1 MLGAPVVFV
10 LAALVTAAQTPPP
23 YSGWTHSGSVYLLT
37 TPEGANLPASAS
49 EENFPALLRLH
60 KDYFDF
66 SQTKPAGEDLRFSSA
81 DGIPLAYQIEEW
93 DPGSGTAAVWVRIPV
108 IKGNARQEIKLH
120 WGKPDA
126 ASESSGKA
134 VFNETNGYLSVWH
147 MGGEGKDEV
156 GTVETKDTGTTP
168 ASGIIG
174 KCRHFEEGKGINAGE
189 KITAYP
195 SGSSPHSSEAWFRAE
210 KPNATLLAWGNEQAQ
225 GKVVMQFAS
234 PPHIRMDCY
243 FSGGDVRSGS
253 RLPMSQWTHV
263 VHTYRNGESKI
274 YVNGVLDGVST
285 SKGSPLSIKSPA
297 RMYLGGWYNTYRF
310 SGDLDEVR
318 ISKVTRSADWVKL
331 QYENQKLLQTLVG
344 PLVQP
349 GEAFS
354 VSPAAATVP
363 EGKTATFTAQAG
375 GAQKL
380 YWTLNRDGQ
389 ETLLAVDRFS
399 FLFETGRVTG
409 DQAMTLR
416 CKAVYPNEV
425 KTTEIAITVKE
436 DIEDPAFTLTA
447 PAAWDGRSA
456 VEIAPQVTNLA
467 ALQAKGA
474 GDLKIDW
481 STSPFAVIKELAPGK
496 LVLKR
501 AQNSGTLTVSATI
514 SNGGK
519 PVTQSVTLAVTEPKN
534 DPWVARTPG
543 KDEKPEDGQFY
554 ARDDRNEGTLHY
566 NGTLADTADSVFLR
580 LYADDKLVA
589 TQTARPGEDKSFA
602 LSVKLKPGLIRYKVE
617 FGTGKETVL
626 HTVTDIVCGD
636 AYLIDGQSNALAT
649 DTAEKSPPETND
661 WIRSYG
667 RPQGKA
673 KDVPGNLWCKPVWK
687 AQKGE
692 KAELGW
698 WGMEL
703 AKRLVDSQKI
713 PVFFINAAVGGTR
726 IDQHQR
732 NAADPTDLTTIYGR
746 MLWRV
751 RQAKLTHGIRAI
763 LWHQG
768 ENDQGADGPTGG
780 YGWETYQ
787 SLFMEMSAAWQ
798 QDFPNLQHT
807 YVFQIWPN
815 SCGMGGKS
823 GSGDM
828 LREKQRTLPF
838 LYSHLSILSTLGVR
852 PPGGCHFPL
861 TGWAEFAR
869 LVQPLIER
877 DFYGQAP
884 AGSITPPNLR
894 RASYAGATKDAIALE
909 FDQPVV
915 WVDALAGQ
923 FYLDGEKGKVTSG
936 SVSGNVITLQLK
948 EAASA
953 TRITYLKEVA
963 WSQDTLLLGA
973 NGIAALTF
981 CDVPL
986 IDRKQADAPKAPPV
1000 YQARRIEGWTVQ
1012 IRNELLVDE
1021 QAATEKALELL
1032 AAQLK
1037 EIVRVVPA
1045 PAVAKLREVTLWFSP
1060 PYPGVR
1066 PTAEYHP
1073 GRDWLVSQGRNPD
1086 MAKGVEFTDIRD
1098 FEKETRRMPNFTLHE
1113 LAHGYHDRVLG
1124 FNNPGIK
1131 AAYERAKA
1139 SGTYD
1144 AVERWFGNGKPNT
1157 IERAYAMTS
1166 PQEYFAESTES
1177 FFVRN
1182 DFFPFNREELH
1193 RHDPEMEKLLERLWF
1208 PLPPPPPDLKAPA
1221 FYTKY
1226 LDADG
1231 YPIVASA
1238 NVNDFALREA
1248 GYLVNLMLARRP
1260 DVRAAMVKSGS
1271 RLCII
1276 AHNEFTTDLPEWSK
1290 LKPKDYW
1297 DARARGMGGSETDP
1311 YCSCAEENL
1320 LAFAGDPYAAENILI
1335 HEFAHNIHL
1344 RGMVNVDATFD
1355 GRVKATYDAAMKAG
1369 LWKGKYAGVNH
1380 HEYFAEGVQSW
1391 FDNNRKNDHDHNHVN
1406 TRALLLEY
1414 DPGLAALCREVFG
1427 DTELK
1432 YTKPATR
1439 LRDHLAGYDPS
1450 AAPRF
1455 SWPARLEKAQ
1465 ADIRKAAEERNRAA
1479 EGTLPSPE
1487 KK

>member
-1 MLGAPVVFV
+1 MTLILA
-10 LAALVTAAQTPPP
+10 LAAFVTAAQAPAP
-23 YSGWTHSGSVYLLT
+23 YPEWKQSGSVYLLT

-49 EENFPALLRLH
+49 EDNFPVLLRLH
-60 KDYFDF
+60 QDFFDF
-66 SQTKPAGEDLRFSSA
+66 SQAKAAGEDLRFSSA
-81 DGIPLAYQIEEW
+81 DGVPLAYQIEDW
-93 DPGSGTAAVWVRIPV
+93 DPGAGTAAVWVRVPV

-120 WGKPDA
+120 WGKADA

-134 VFNETNGYLSVWH
+134 VFNEANGYLSVWH
-147 MGGEGKDEV
+147 LSDPVKDEV
-156 GTVETKDTGTTP
+156 GTLESKDTGTAP
-168 ASGIIG
+168 APGII
-174 KCRHFEEGKGINAGE
+174 GKGINAGE

-210 KPNATLLAWGNEQAQ
+210 KPNVTLLAWGNEQAQ
-225 GKVVMQFAS
+225 GKVVMQFVS
-234 PPHIRMDCY
+234 PPHLRMDCY

-285 SKGSPLSIKSPA
+285 AKGSPLAIKSPA

-310 SGDLDEVR
+310 VGDLDEVR

-331 QYENQKLLQTLVG
+331 QYENQKPLQTLAG
-344 PLVQP
+344 PLVRA
-349 GEAFS
+349 GDAFA
-354 VSPAAATVP
+354 VSPSTATVR
-363 EGKTATFTAQAG
+363 EGQKATFTAQAG

-380 YWTLNRDGQ
+380 YWTLKSDGQ
-389 ETLLAVDRFS
+389 ETLLAVDRYAIPFDA
-399 FLFETGRVTG
+399 GRVTG
-409 DQAMTLR
+409 DKAVTLL

-425 KTTEIAITVKE
+425 KTKEIAITVKE
-436 DIEDPAFTLTA
+436 DIEEPAFTLTA
-447 PAAWDGRSA
+447 PATWDGRA
-456 VEIAPQVTNLA
+456 TVEVVPHLSNLA
-467 ALQAKGA
+467 AMQAKGA
-474 GDLKIDW
+474 GDLKIEW
-481 STSPFAVIKELAPGK
+481 TTSPFAVTKEIAPGK
-496 LVLKR
+496 LLLKR
-501 AQNSGTLTVSATI
+501 AQNSGTLTVTATIRNGGSPVSHSATI
-514 SNGGK
+514 E
-519 PVTQSVTLAVTEPKN
+519 VTEPKS
-534 DPWVARTPG
+534 DPWVTRTPAR
-543 KDEKPEDGQFY
+543 DEKPEDGQFY
-554 ARDDRNEGTLHY
+554 ARDDKNEGTLHY
-566 NGTLADTADSVFLR
+566 NGTLTEAADSVFLR
-580 LYADDKLVA
+580 LYADDKLV
-589 TQTARPGEDKSFA
+589 TTETARPGTDKSYA
-602 LSVKLKPGLIRYKVE
+602 LSVKLKPGLIKYKVE
-617 FGTGKETVL
+617 FGSGKDTVL
-626 HTVTDIVCGD
+626 HTVNDLVCGD

-649 DTAEKSPPETND
+649 DTPEKSPPETSE

-667 RPQGKA
+667 RPPAKA
-673 KDVPGNLWCKPVWK
+673 KDAAGNLWCQPVWK

-703 AKRLVDSQKI
+703 AKRLLESQKVPI
-713 PVFFINAAVGGTR
+713 FLLNAAVGGTR

-732 NAADPTDLTTIYGR
+732 NDADPADLTTLYGR
-746 MLWRV
+746 MLWRLQ
-751 RQAKLTHGIRAI
+751 QAKLTHGIRAI

-787 SLFMEMSAAWQ
+787 QLFMDMSAGWK
-798 QDFPNLQHT
+798 QDFPNVKRY

-815 SCGMGGKS
+815 SCGMGGKN
-823 GSGDM
+823 GSGDL
-828 LREKQRTLPF
+828 LREKQRTLPS
-838 LYSHLSILSTLGVR
+838 LYSNMSILSTLGVR

-869 LVQPLIER
+869 MIQPLIER
-877 DFYGQAP
+877 DFYGKTP
-884 AGSITPPNLR
+884 AGPVTAPNLR
-894 RASYAGATKDAIALE
+894 SAAYAGETKDAVALE

-915 WVDALAGQ
+915 WTDALADQ
-923 FYLDGEKGKVTSG
+923 FYLDGEKGKVAAG
-936 SVSGNVITLQLK
+936 RVSGNVLTLTLK
-948 EAASA
+948 GASA
-953 TRITYLKEVA
+953 AKRITYLKEIA

-973 NGIAALTF
+973 NGLAALTF

-986 IDRKQADAPKAPPV
+986 EGKQKAATG
-1000 YQARRIEGWTVQ
+1000 YQERNIEGWTVR
-1012 IRNELLVDE
+1012 IRDELLAE
-1021 QAATEKALELL
+1021 EKAATEKAMELL
-1032 AAQLK
+1032 ALQLK
-1037 EIVRVVPA
+1037 EIIRVVPA
-1045 PAVAKLREVTLWFSP
+1045 PAVAKLKDVTLWFSP

-1073 GRDWLVSQGRNPD
+1073 GRDWLVSKGRNPD
-1086 MAKGVEFTDIRD
+1086 MVKGVEFTDVRD

-1131 AAYERAKA
+1131 TAFDRAKA
-1139 SGTYD
+1139 SGSYD

-1157 IERAYAMTS
+1157 VERAYAMTS
-1166 PQEYFAESTES
+1166 PQEYFAESTEA

-1208 PLPPPPPDLKAPA
+1208 PLPPPPPELKAPA

-1231 YPIVASA
+1231 YPILASGK
-1238 NVNDFALREA
+1238 VNDFALREA
-1248 GYLVNLMLARRP
+1248 AHLVNLMLARRP

-1276 AHNEFTTDLPEWSK
+1276 GHEEFTTDLPEWSH

-1297 DARARGMGGSETDP
+1297 DARARGMGGSKTDP
-1311 YCSCAEENL
+1311 YCSCGEENL
-1320 LAFAGDPYAAENILI
+1320 LGFAGDPYAAENILI

-1355 GRVKATYDAAMKAG
+1355 GRVKAAYDAAMKAE
-1369 LWKGKYAGVNH
+1369 LWKGKYASVNH

-1414 DPGLAALCREVFG
+1414 DPGLAALCKEVFG
-1427 DTELK
+1427 ETELK
-1432 YTKPATR
+1432 YTKPTTR
-1439 LRDHLAGYDPS
+1439 LKDHLAGYDPS
-1450 AAPRF
+1450 TAPRF
-1455 SWPARLEKAQ
+1455 IWPERLKSAQ
-1465 ADIRKAAEERNRAA
+1465 AEIRKAAEARNA
-1479 EGTLPSPE
+1479 PPPPD